1 MKDELLSL
9 TKKFVDKALA
19 SGFDEAAV
27 KISSS
32 KSSMVKIANS
42 EPSVIQYWNFIS
54 VEMYLDK
61 DKRLLM
67 FSTQTTNLEELSK
80 IINNLFETAKKLQPS
95 PIYSPLPEP
104 EKVEPLPTTTDNKII
119 EAIDNPSHLAEILI
133 ESSHRNNIDYIAG
146 MISLSYD
153 EKALSTS
160 KGANLYEDSTFLE
173 SYVRAFSGEGSGQW
187 ALGSRYLSEKKLEK
201 MATTASDFAQRTKYT
216 EEGVPDQYDII
227 LSPMVAGNLLNVVA
241 RMSSA
246 FSVFMGSSIF
256 MRRKLGVRV
265 ASENF
270 TLYDDARNPE
280 LAGSTAFDDEGIP
293 TYNKAIIEKGVLKTL
308 LHNSKTANLMK
319 AKSTGNAGLLFPRA
333 WTLRVETGD
342 VSLDEM
348 IREVKKGII
357 VTNNWYT
364 RLQNNVEGIFSTI
377 TRDALF
383 YVENGEIKTAWK
395 KLRIADTLPRLLE
408 NIYMLGKEYY
418 DIKWWEVDIPTRLPY
433 ILVKNI
439 KTSKHTA

>member
-1 MKDELLSL
+1 MRDELLSL
-9 TKKFVDKALA
+9 TKNVVEKALT

-27 KISSS
+27 KISSF
-32 KSSMVKIANS
+32 KSAMVKIANS
-42 EPSVIQYWNFIS
+42 EPSVIQNWRYIG
-54 VEMYLDK
+54 VEMYLAK

-67 FSTQTTNLEELSK
+67 FSTQTTSLDELSRV
-80 IINNLFETAKKLQPS
+80 INNLFETSQKLSPS

-104 EKVEPLPTTTDNKII
+104 EKIEPLPDTVDKKII
-119 EAIDNPSHLAEILI
+119 DAINDSSRLAEILI
-133 ESSHRNNIDYIAG
+133 EASHRSKIDYIAG
-146 MISLSYD
+146 MVSLSYN

-160 KGANLYEDSTFLE
+160 KGADLYEDSTFLE
-173 SYVRAFSGEGSGQW
+173 SYIRAFSGEGSGQW
-187 ALGSRYLSEKKLEK
+187 AVGSRYLSEKKLEEV
-201 MATTASDFAQRTKYT
+201 AVTASEFAQKAKNP
-216 EEGVPDQYDII
+216 EEGIPDKYDII

-256 MRRKLGVRV
+256 MRRRVGDKV
-265 ASENF
+265 ASESF

-280 LAGSTAFDDEGIP
+280 LAGSTAFDDEGLP
-293 TYNKAIIEKGVLKTL
+293 TISKPIIHKGLLNTL
-308 LHNSKTANLMK
+308 LHNSKTASLMK
-319 AKSTGNAGLLFPRA
+319 TKSTGNAGWLFPRA
-333 WTLRVETGD
+333 WTLRVELGD
-342 VSLDEM
+342 ASLDEM
-348 IREVKKGII
+348 ISEVKKGIL

-383 YVENGEIKTAWK
+383 YIENGEIKRPWK
-395 KLRIADTLPRLLE
+395 KLRIADTLPRLLQ

-433 ILVKNI
+433 ILVKDI
-439 KTSKHTA
+439 KTSKHTT